1 MKYVGKQNMPS
12 VNLASWPQTLSLARV
27 VAMRRK
33 KERVTCDGWRRALR
47 EAWPKPMPSR
57 TPKQTLVALTQVHQ
71 QLMRQS
77 ARRCR
82 RDSQYFWRSVA
93 INFEACFISA
103 WSMWKLRT
111 VEDHAH
117 ANYVRSKAT
126 LLVYLEALK
135 TAVDKDS
142 II

>member
-1 MKYVGKQNMPS
+1 MPS
-12 VNLASWPQTLSLARV
+12 MNLSRWPQKLSLARV

-33 KERVTCDGWRRALR
+33 QERITCDGWRRALR
-47 EAWPKPMPSR
+47 EAWPKPVPSR

-93 INFEACFISA
+93 INFEACFVSA
-103 WSMWKLRT
+103 WTMWTLRT
-111 VEDHAH
+111 EEGYAH

-126 LLVYLEALK
+126 LLVYLESLK
-135 TAVDKDS
+135 TAVDKER
-142 II
+142 ILGGRV